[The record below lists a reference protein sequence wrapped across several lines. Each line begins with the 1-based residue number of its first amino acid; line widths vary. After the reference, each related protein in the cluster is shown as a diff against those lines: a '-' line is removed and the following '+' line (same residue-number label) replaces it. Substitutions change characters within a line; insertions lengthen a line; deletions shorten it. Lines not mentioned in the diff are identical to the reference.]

1 MKSQTMTIA
10 GVDLFVL
17 VTETDEERAQGLL
30 SVTREL
36 PHGMGM
42 LITGV
47 TAIHTRGMRFPIDV
61 VWLNEAGDVVD
72 EQNAVAPGQL
82 VECEYPLIT
91 IGALEMRANSFVLLR
106 ESVGI

>member
-47 TAIHTRGMRFPIDV
+47 TAIHTRGMQFPIDV
-61 VWLNEAGDVVD
+61 VWLADNDTII
-72 EQNAVAPGQL
+72 AVCHAVPPGAFI
-82 VECEYPLIT
+82 ECPRPVPT
-91 IGALEMRANSFVLLR
+91 IGALEMRANSFSEL
-106 ESVGI
+106 GI